1 MPVSHVIGA
10 RSRGC
15 PITDIQLQ
23 LLLSLD
29 TCTWIPIPFAPNGVL
44 MASFLVFPALLKLME
59 RATDFF
65 SQKKVTKY
73 FLTSKVVADTI
84 TY

>member
-1 MPVSHVIGA
+1 
-10 RSRGC
+10 
-15 PITDIQLQ
+15 
-23 LLLSLD
+23 
-29 TCTWIPIPFAPNGVL
+29 

-73 FLTSKVVADTI
+73 FLTSKVAADTI